1 MGESVKRLIL
11 LFLIL
16 AACTSEEELK
26 IGVALP
32 LTGAWAVGGETI
44 RNGVVI
50 AQEEINA
57 AGGINGKQV
66 KLIIEDIKSS
76 PADSVTAVKKL
87 IEVDGVNALIAGA
100 YSGDALAVAPVA
112 EQAKTVLISPT
123 ALTTPLEEA
132 GEWSFKL
139 RESTGVHSDAT
150 LKEIAKKGQKLGILA
165 QKYEACDD
173 YINQMN
179 KLYAKY
185 GITVEILERYEPKD
199 TDMRTQLSKLK
210 EADIDAWFACGL
222 YQDLG
227 LVFKQADELQFK
239 KPAFSMVA
247 VENNKLF
254 EIAGDT
260 AEGVVYTSTKWSC
273 ENAQSFCKTFREK
286 HKAEPDYRAA
296 FGYDSMKLLAEA
308 MKKGTKPEQIR
319 EGLLSIQDYYGASGK
334 TSFDEKG
341 NAQKEVLV
349 KKVKGRKFVVIDY

>member
-1 MGESVKRLIL
+1 MTKNITQLICIIIL
-11 LFLIL
+11 LT
-16 AACTSEEELK
+16 ACSQQEEIK
-26 IGVALP
+26 IGAALP

-50 AQEEINA
+50 AQEEINEQ
-57 AGGINGKQV
+57 GGINGKPV

-87 IEVDGVNALIAGA
+87 IEVDEVNALIAGA
-100 YSGDALAVAPVA
+100 FSGDALAVAPVV
-112 EQAKTVLISPT
+112 EEAKIVLISPT
-123 ALTTPLEEA
+123 ALTTTLEDA

-139 RESTGVHSDAT
+139 RESTGVHSDVT
-150 LKEIAKKGQKLGILA
+150 LKEIAKKGKKLGILA

-173 YINQMN
+173 YLNQMN

-210 EADIDAWFACGL
+210 ESDIDTWFACGL

-227 LVFKQADELQFK
+227 LVFKQAQDIEFK

-247 VENNKLF
+247 IENNKLF
-254 EIAGDT
+254 EVAGD
-260 AEGVVYTSTKWSC
+260 AAQGVIYTSTKWSC
-273 ENAQSFCKTFREK
+273 ENAQTFCDKFKEK
-286 HKAEPDYRAA
+286 HKMEPDYRAA

-319 EGLLSIQDYYGASGK
+319 EGLLSIQNYEGASGK

-349 KKVKGRKFVVIDY
+349 KQVQGNKFITLN